1 MHTQQRPI
9 HRIKCDIFV
18 RSIFCF
24 IILPRKNK
32 QIEKKKHNHH
42 LEKKHVSFFGGCAGT
57 VVNDPRVSSGPF
69 PNFYAVNQS
78 CTRGTA
84 APRYAEVQVYTK
96 GNASYMYR

>member
-1 MHTQQRPI
+1 M
-9 HRIKCDIFV
+9 
-18 RSIFCF
+18 
-24 IILPRKNK
+24 
-32 QIEKKKHNHH
+32 
-42 LEKKHVSFFGGCAGT
+42 FFLVVPGT

-84 APRYAEVQVYTK
+84 APRYAEVQVYTM